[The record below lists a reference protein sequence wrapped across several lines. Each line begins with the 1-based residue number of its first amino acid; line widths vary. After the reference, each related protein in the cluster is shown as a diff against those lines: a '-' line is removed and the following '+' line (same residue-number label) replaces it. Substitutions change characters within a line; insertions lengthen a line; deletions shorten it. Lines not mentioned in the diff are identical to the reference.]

1 MSACGNSPI
10 YHWPLTGTAI
20 LVDDEPAVAR
30 ACAAQIEP
38 FGCACHLAGSYSEA
52 LAIMADQPDIGLV
65 IADHG
70 VDGDDMEEFV
80 TTLRASRPGV
90 IVVGSS
96 GSDCRAELK
105 RFGVAR
111 FLSKPWRVEDLIDLL
126 SGRIEKCAMC
136 SIPLPLR
143 QPFEG
148 EVGQHWECAF
158 CGCLFQAVLDQDA
171 PGDTF
176 CNVRRPE

>member
-1 MSACGNSPI
+1 MCGNSPG
-10 YHWPLTGTAI
+10 HQWPLAGTA
-20 LVDDEPAVAR
+20 LVVDDEPVAAR
-30 ACAAQIEP
+30 TCAAQLKAV
-38 FGCACHLAGSYSEA
+38 GCPCHLAGSYSEA

-96 GSDCRAELK
+96 GSGCRAELK
-105 RFGVAR
+105 RFGVER

-143 QPFEG
+143 HPFEG

-171 PGDTF
+171 LGDTF
-176 CNVRRPE
+176 RNVRRSE